1 MSETDS
7 RPFPPGA
14 RWRFFVIYISL
25 FAPYA
30 IITPYFQQ
38 LLKSLNYNDVQIGAI
53 QGALELT
60 AVAAPILWG
69 VLADRLSAPRGVL
82 AFTVILSLPMFYLFR
97 FVNGGAAGMAAAV
110 LFGLFYKPNI
120 PLTDGMTFRYIRT
133 RGGDYGKIRIG
144 GTLGYISFIAV
155 FDGICWLTGGVT
167 VRKLIVE
174 FSVAVTLQLASLLLV
189 PSSGGCTEAQPSRA
203 ETCFSDAAASRGGC
217 EARSSQED
225 RNGFINLF
233 LRPAFLVFMLA
244 AFLGRFS
251 MMSYYSFFSRYLDD
265 VYGVKEVGW
274 IWALGSLC
282 EMPLIFCSKRIIDKI
297 GLKSFFALGL
307 LGCVLRLAGFSVE
320 SNIWVVLCLQ
330 PLHCLTFGAYHCS
343 TVTYVSRMFPAKFQ
357 GGAQGIYSAITVGLG
372 GLLGS
377 AAGGFVLDAFGYTA
391 LFTTFSGVA
400 LLGLVI
406 CLLFVPKQ

>member
-14 RWRFFVIYISL
+14 GLRFFAIYVSL

-38 LLKSLNYNDVQIGAI
+38 LLKHLNYNDVQIGAI
-53 QGALELT
+53 QGALELM

-82 AFTVILSLPMFYLFR
+82 AFTVILSLPMFFLFR
-97 FVNGGAAGMAAAV
+97 FVNGGAAGVAV
-110 LFGLFYKPNI
+110 ALLFGLFYKPNI

-133 RGGDYGKIRIG
+133 QGGDYGKIRIG
-144 GTLGYISFIAV
+144 GTFGYISFIAV
-155 FDGICWLTGGVT
+155 FDAICWLTGGVT
-167 VRKLIVE
+167 VNKLILE
-174 FSVAVTLQLASLLLV
+174 FSVAVALQLASLLLV
-189 PSSGGCTEAQPSRA
+189 PK
-203 ETCFSDAAASRGGC
+203 FSD
-217 EARSSQED
+217 SSDVSNGVAKKTDAE
-225 RNGFINLF
+225 RNDFLKLF
-233 LRPAFLVFMLA
+233 LRPTFLVFMLA

-282 EMPLIFCSKRIIDKI
+282 EMPLVFCSKRIIDKI

-330 PLHCLTFGAYHCS
+330 PLHCLTFGAYHCA

-372 GLLGS
+372 GLVGS
-377 AAGGFVLDAFGYTA
+377 AVGGVVLDAFNYTVLYTA
-391 LFTTFSGVA
+391 FSGVA
-400 LLGLVI
+400 LLGLII

>member
-14 RWRFFVIYISL
+14 RWRFFVIYVSL

-30 IITPYFQQ
+30 IVTPYFQQ
-38 LLKSLNYNDVQIGAI
+38 LLKYLNYNDIQIGAI
-53 QGALELT
+53 QGALELM

-82 AFTVILSLPMFYLFR
+82 AFTVILSLPMFFLFR
-97 FVNGGAAGMAAAV
+97 FVNGGLAGMVVAV

-133 RGGDYGKIRIG
+133 KGGDYGKIRIG

-155 FDGICWLTGGVT
+155 FDAICWLTGGVT

-174 FSVAVTLQLASLLLV
+174 FSVAVMLQLASLLLV
-189 PSSGGCTEAQPSRA
+189 PRFIDA
-203 ETCFSDAAASRGGC
+203 SDASKNAAAKTDGD
-217 EARSSQED
+217 RSD
-225 RNGFINLF
+225 FMKLF
-233 LRPAFLVFMLA
+233 LRPTFLVFMLA

-372 GLLGS
+372 GLVGS
-377 AAGGFVLDAFGYTA
+377 AVGGVVLDAFNYTVLYTA
-391 LFTTFSGVA
+391 FSGVA

>member
-38 LLKSLNYNDVQIGAI
+38 LLKYLNYNDIQIGAI
-53 QGALELT
+53 QGALELM

-82 AFTVILSLPMFYLFR
+82 AFTVILSLPMFFLFR
-97 FVNGGAAGMAAAV
+97 FVNGGLAGMVVAV

-120 PLTDGMTFRYIRT
+120 PLTDGMKFRYIRT
-133 RGGDYGKIRIG
+133 KGGDYGKIRIG

-155 FDGICWLTGGVT
+155 FDAICWLTGGVT

-174 FSVAVTLQLASLLLV
+174 FSVAVVLQLASLLLV
-189 PSSGGCTEAQPSRA
+189 PRFIDS
-203 ETCFSDAAASRGGC
+203 SDASKNAAAKTEGD
-217 EARSSQED
+217 RSD
-225 RNGFINLF
+225 FMKLF

-372 GLLGS
+372 GLVGS
-377 AAGGFVLDAFGYTA
+377 AVGGVVLDAFNYTI
-391 LFTTFSGVA
+391 LYTTFSGVA

>member
-1 MSETDS
+1 M
-7 RPFPPGA
+7 
-14 RWRFFVIYISL
+14 RFFAIYVSL

-38 LLKSLNYNDVQIGAI
+38 LLKHLNYNDVQIGAI
-53 QGALELT
+53 QGALELM

-69 VLADRLSAPRGVL
+69 VLADSLSAPRGVL
-82 AFTVILSLPMFYLFR
+82 AFTVILSLPMFFLFR
-97 FVNGGAAGMAAAV
+97 FVNGGAAGVAV
-110 LFGLFYKPNI
+110 ALLFGLFYKPNI
-120 PLTDGMTFRYIRT
+120 PLTDGMMFRYIRT
-133 RGGDYGKIRIG
+133 KGGDYGKIRIG
-144 GTLGYISFIAV
+144 GTVGYISFIAV
-155 FDGICWLTGGVT
+155 FDAICWLTGGVT
-167 VRKLIVE
+167 VNKLIVE
-174 FSVAVTLQLASLLLV
+174 FSVAVALQLSSLLLV
-189 PSSGGCTEAQPSRA
+189 PQFIDISTTPKGVA
-203 ETCFSDAAASRGGC
+203 EKKTDA
-217 EARSSQED
+217 E
-225 RNGFINLF
+225 RNDFLKLF

-274 IWALGSLC
+274 IWALGSMC
-282 EMPLIFCSKRIIDKI
+282 EMPLVFCSKRIIDKI

-330 PLHCLTFGAYHCS
+330 PLHCLTFGAYHCA
-343 TVTYVSRMFPAKFQ
+343 TVTYVSRMFPAKLQ
-357 GGAQGIYSAITVGLG
+357 GGAQGIFSAITVGLG
-372 GLLGS
+372 GLVGS
-377 AAGGFVLDAFGYTA
+377 AVGGVVLDAFNYTVLYTA
-391 LFTTFSGVA
+391 FSGVA

>member
-14 RWRFFVIYISL
+14 GLRFFAIYVSL

-38 LLKSLNYNDVQIGAI
+38 LLKHLNYNDVQIGAI
-53 QGALELT
+53 QGALELM

-69 VLADRLSAPRGVL
+69 VLADKLSAPRGVL
-82 AFTVILSLPMFYLFR
+82 AFTVILSLPMFFLFR
-97 FVNGGAAGMAAAV
+97 FVNGGAAGVVVAL

-133 RGGDYGKIRIG
+133 KGGDYGKIRIG
-144 GTLGYISFIAV
+144 GTVGYISFIAV
-155 FDGICWLTGGVT
+155 FDAICWLTGGVT
-167 VRKLIVE
+167 VNKLIVE
-174 FSVAVTLQLASLLLV
+174 FSVAVALQLASLLLV
-189 PSSGGCTEAQPSRA
+189 PRFIEAPAVSNGAAEKKTE
-203 ETCFSDAAASRGGC
+203 SD
-217 EARSSQED
+217 RS
-225 RNGFINLF
+225 NFLKLF
-233 LRPAFLVFMLA
+233 LRPTFLVFMLA

-282 EMPLIFCSKRIIDKI
+282 EMPLVFCSKRIIDKI

-330 PLHCLTFGAYHCS
+330 PLHCLTFGAYHCA
-343 TVTYVSRMFPAKFQ
+343 TVTYVSRMFPAKLQ
-357 GGAQGIYSAITVGLG
+357 GGAQGIFSAITVGLG
-372 GLLGS
+372 GLVGS
-377 AAGGFVLDAFGYTA
+377 AVGGVVLDAFNYTVLYTA
-391 LFTTFSGVA
+391 FSGVA
-400 LLGLVI
+400 FLGLVI

>member
-14 RWRFFVIYISL
+14 GLRFFAIYVSL

-38 LLKSLNYNDVQIGAI
+38 LLKHLNYNDVQIGAI
-53 QGALELT
+53 QGALELM

-69 VLADRLSAPRGVL
+69 VLADKLSAPRGVL
-82 AFTVILSLPMFYLFR
+82 AFTVILSLPMFFLFR
-97 FVNGGAAGMAAAV
+97 FVNGGAAGVVVAL

-133 RGGDYGKIRIG
+133 KGGDYGKIRIG
-144 GTLGYISFIAV
+144 GTVGYISFIAV
-155 FDGICWLTGGVT
+155 FDAICWLTGGVT
-167 VRKLIVE
+167 VNKLIVE
-174 FSVAVTLQLASLLLV
+174 FSVAVALQLASLLLV
-189 PSSGGCTEAQPSRA
+189 PRFIEAP
-203 ETCFSDAAASRGGC
+203 AASVGAT
-217 EARSSQED
+217 EKTESN
-225 RNGFINLF
+225 RNDFLKLF
-233 LRPAFLVFMLA
+233 LRPTFLVFMLA

-282 EMPLIFCSKRIIDKI
+282 EMPLVFCSKRIIDKI
-297 GLKSFFALGL
+297 GLKSFFTLGL

-330 PLHCLTFGAYHCS
+330 PLHCLTFGAYHCA
-343 TVTYVSRMFPAKFQ
+343 TVTYVSRMFPAKLQ
-357 GGAQGIYSAITVGLG
+357 GGAQGIFSAITVGLG
-372 GLLGS
+372 GLVGS
-377 AAGGFVLDAFGYTA
+377 AVGGVVLDAFNYTVLYTA
-391 LFTTFSGVA
+391 FSGVA
-400 LLGLVI
+400 FLGLVI

>member
-7 RPFPPGA
+7 RPFPSGA
-14 RWRFFVIYISL
+14 GLRFFAIYVSL

-38 LLKSLNYNDVQIGAI
+38 LLKHLNYNDVQIGAI
-53 QGALELT
+53 QGALELM

-69 VLADRLSAPRGVL
+69 VLADKLSAPRGVL
-82 AFTVILSLPMFYLFR
+82 AFTVILSLPMFFLFR
-97 FVNGGAAGMAAAV
+97 FVNGGAAGVAV
-110 LFGLFYKPNI
+110 ALLFGLFYKPNI

-133 RGGDYGKIRIG
+133 KGGDYGKIRIG
-144 GTLGYISFIAV
+144 GTVGYISFIVV
-155 FDGICWLTGGVT
+155 FDAICWLTGGVT
-167 VRKLIVE
+167 VNKLIVE
-174 FSVAVTLQLASLLLV
+174 FSVAVALQLASLLLV
-189 PSSGGCTEAQPSRA
+189 PQFIEAP
-203 ETCFSDAAASRGGC
+203 AAS
-217 EARSSQED
+217 EVATEKTESNSND
-225 RNGFINLF
+225 FLKLF
-233 LRPAFLVFMLA
+233 LRPTFLVFMLA

-282 EMPLIFCSKRIIDKI
+282 EMPLVFCSKRIIDKI

-330 PLHCLTFGAYHCS
+330 PLHCLTFGAYHCA
-343 TVTYVSRMFPAKFQ
+343 TVTYVSRMFPAKLQ
-357 GGAQGIYSAITVGLG
+357 GGAQGIFSAITVGLG
-372 GLLGS
+372 GLVGS
-377 AAGGFVLDAFGYTA
+377 AVGGVVLDAFNYTVLYTA
-391 LFTTFSGVA
+391 FSGVA
-400 LLGLVI
+400 FLGLVI

>member
-1 MSETDS
+1 M
-7 RPFPPGA
+7 
-14 RWRFFVIYISL
+14 
-25 FAPYA
+25 
-30 IITPYFQQ
+30 
-38 LLKSLNYNDVQIGAI
+38 
-53 QGALELT
+53 AL
-60 AVAAPILWG
+60 
-69 VLADRLSAPRGVL
+69 
-82 AFTVILSLPMFYLFR
+82 
-97 FVNGGAAGMAAAV
+97 

-133 RGGDYGKIRIG
+133 QGGDYGKIRIG
-144 GTLGYISFIAV
+144 GTFGYISFIAV
-155 FDGICWLTGGVT
+155 FDAICWLTGGVT
-167 VRKLIVE
+167 VNKLILE
-174 FSVAVTLQLASLLLV
+174 FSVAVALQLASLLLV
-189 PSSGGCTEAQPSRA
+189 PKFIDSSDVSNGVAKKTDA
-203 ETCFSDAAASRGGC
+203 E
-217 EARSSQED
+217 
-225 RNGFINLF
+225 RNDFLKLF
-233 LRPAFLVFMLA
+233 LRPTFLVFMLA

-282 EMPLIFCSKRIIDKI
+282 EMPLVFCSKRIIDKI

-330 PLHCLTFGAYHCS
+330 PLHCLTFGAYHCA

-372 GLLGS
+372 GLVGS
-377 AAGGFVLDAFGYTA
+377 AVGGVVLDAFNYTVLYTA
-391 LFTTFSGVA
+391 FSGVA

>member
-14 RWRFFVIYISL
+14 GLRFFAIYVSL

-38 LLKSLNYNDVQIGAI
+38 LLKHLNYNDVQIGAI
-53 QGALELT
+53 QGALELM

-69 VLADRLSAPRGVL
+69 VLADKLSAPRGVL
-82 AFTVILSLPMFYLFR
+82 AFTVILSLPMFFLFR
-97 FVNGGAAGMAAAV
+97 FVNGGAAGVVVAL

-133 RGGDYGKIRIG
+133 KGGDYGKIRIG
-144 GTLGYISFIAV
+144 GTVGYISFIAV
-155 FDGICWLTGGVT
+155 FDAICWLTGGVT
-167 VRKLIVE
+167 VNKLIVE
-174 FSVAVTLQLASLLLV
+174 FSVAVALQLASLLLV
-189 PSSGGCTEAQPSRA
+189 PRFIEAPAASN
-203 ETCFSDAAASRGGC
+203 AAAEKKTESD
-217 EARSSQED
+217 RSD
-225 RNGFINLF
+225 FLKLF
-233 LRPAFLVFMLA
+233 LRPTFLVFMLA

-282 EMPLIFCSKRIIDKI
+282 EMPLVFCSKRIIDKI

-330 PLHCLTFGAYHCS
+330 PLHCLTFGAYHCA
-343 TVTYVSRMFPAKFQ
+343 TVTYVSRMFPAKLQ
-357 GGAQGIYSAITVGLG
+357 GGAQGIFSAITVGLG
-372 GLLGS
+372 GLVGS
-377 AAGGFVLDAFGYTA
+377 AVGGVVLDAFNYTVLYTA
-391 LFTTFSGVA
+391 FSGVA
-400 LLGLVI
+400 FLGLVI

>member
-1 MSETDS
+1 L
-7 RPFPPGA
+7 
-14 RWRFFVIYISL
+14 RFFAIYVSL

-38 LLKSLNYNDVQIGAI
+38 LLKHLNYNDVQIGAI
-53 QGALELT
+53 QGALELM

-69 VLADRLSAPRGVL
+69 VLADKLSAPRGVL
-82 AFTVILSLPMFYLFR
+82 AFTVILSLPMFFLFR
-97 FVNGGAAGMAAAV
+97 FVNGGAAGVVVAL

-133 RGGDYGKIRIG
+133 KGGDYGKIRIG
-144 GTLGYISFIAV
+144 GTVGYISFIAV
-155 FDGICWLTGGVT
+155 FDAICWLTGGVT
-167 VRKLIVE
+167 VNKLIVE
-174 FSVAVTLQLASLLLV
+174 FSVAVALQLASLLLV
-189 PSSGGCTEAQPSRA
+189 PQFIEAPAASV
-203 ETCFSDAAASRGGC
+203 DAAEKETESN
-217 EARSSQED
+217 
-225 RNGFINLF
+225 RNDFLKLF
-233 LRPAFLVFMLA
+233 LRPTFLVFMLA

-251 MMSYYSFFSRYLDD
+251 MMSYYSFFSRFLDD

-282 EMPLIFCSKRIIDKI
+282 EMPLVFCSKRIIDKI

-330 PLHCLTFGAYHCS
+330 PLHCLTFGAYHCA
-343 TVTYVSRMFPAKFQ
+343 TVTYVSRMFPAKLQ
-357 GGAQGIYSAITVGLG
+357 GGAQGIFSAITVGLG
-372 GLLGS
+372 GLVGS
-377 AAGGFVLDAFGYTA
+377 AVGGVVLDAFNYTVLYTA
-391 LFTTFSGVA
+391 FSGVA

>member
-14 RWRFFVIYISL
+14 QWRFFVIYVSL

-38 LLKSLNYNDVQIGAI
+38 LLKYLNYNDIQIGAI
-53 QGALELT
+53 QGALEFM

-82 AFTVILSLPMFYLFR
+82 AFTVILSLPMFFLFR
-97 FVNGGAAGMAAAV
+97 FVNGGMAGMAVAV

-133 RGGDYGKIRIG
+133 SGGDYGKIRIG
-144 GTLGYISFIAV
+144 GTFGYISFIIV
-155 FDGICWLTGGVT
+155 FDAICWLTGGVT
-167 VRKLIVE
+167 VNKLIVE
-174 FSVAVTLQLASLLLV
+174 FSVAVALQLASLLLV
-189 PSSGGCTEAQPSRA
+189 PKFIDTSAVSKNTAREKTDA
-203 ETCFSDAAASRGGC
+203 E
-217 EARSSQED
+217 
-225 RNGFINLF
+225 RNDFLKLF
-233 LRPAFLVFMLA
+233 LRPTFLVFMLA

-372 GLLGS
+372 GLVGS
-377 AAGGFVLDAFGYTA
+377 AVGGVVLDAFNYTVLYTA
-391 LFTTFSGVA
+391 FSGVA

>member
-14 RWRFFVIYISL
+14 GLRFFAIYVSL

-38 LLKSLNYNDVQIGAI
+38 LLKHLNYNDVQIGAI
-53 QGALELT
+53 QGALELM

-69 VLADRLSAPRGVL
+69 VLADKLSAPRGVL
-82 AFTVILSLPMFYLFR
+82 AFTVILSLPMFFLFR
-97 FVNGGAAGMAAAV
+97 FVNGGAAGVVVAL

-133 RGGDYGKIRIG
+133 KGGDYGKIRIG
-144 GTLGYISFIAV
+144 GTVGYISFIAV
-155 FDGICWLTGGVT
+155 FDAICWLTGGVT
-167 VRKLIVE
+167 VNKLIVE
-174 FSVAVTLQLASLLLV
+174 FSVAVALQLASLLLV
-189 PSSGGCTEAQPSRA
+189 PRFIEAP
-203 ETCFSDAAASRGGC
+203 AASNGAA
-217 EARSSQED
+217 EKKTESDRS
-225 RNGFINLF
+225 NFLKLF
-233 LRPAFLVFMLA
+233 LRPTFLVFMLA

-282 EMPLIFCSKRIIDKI
+282 EMPLVFCSKRIIDKI

-330 PLHCLTFGAYHCS
+330 PLHCLTFGAYHCA
-343 TVTYVSRMFPAKFQ
+343 TVTYVSRMFPAKLQ
-357 GGAQGIYSAITVGLG
+357 GGAQGIFSAITVGLG
-372 GLLGS
+372 GLVGS
-377 AAGGFVLDAFGYTA
+377 AVGGVVLDAFNYTVLYTA
-391 LFTTFSGVA
+391 FSGVA
-400 LLGLVI
+400 FLGLVI

>member
-14 RWRFFVIYISL
+14 GLRFFAIYVSL

-38 LLKSLNYNDVQIGAI
+38 LLKHLNYNDVQIGAI
-53 QGALELT
+53 QGALELM

-82 AFTVILSLPMFYLFR
+82 AFTVILSLPMFFLFR
-97 FVNGGAAGMAAAV
+97 FVNGGAAGVAV
-110 LFGLFYKPNI
+110 ALLFGLFYKPNI

-133 RGGDYGKIRIG
+133 QGGDYGKIRIG
-144 GTLGYISFIAV
+144 GTFGYISFIAV
-155 FDGICWLTGGVT
+155 FDAICWLTGGVT
-167 VRKLIVE
+167 VNKLILE
-174 FSVAVTLQLASLLLV
+174 FSVAVALQLASLLLV
-189 PSSGGCTEAQPSRA
+189 PKFIDTSDVSNGVAKKTDA
-203 ETCFSDAAASRGGC
+203 E
-217 EARSSQED
+217 
-225 RNGFINLF
+225 RNDFLKLF
-233 LRPAFLVFMLA
+233 LRPTFLVFMLA

-282 EMPLIFCSKRIIDKI
+282 EMPLVFCSKRIIDKM
-297 GLKSFFALGL
+297 
-307 LGCVLRLAGFSVE
+307 
-320 SNIWVVLCLQ
+320 CLQ
-330 PLHCLTFGAYHCS
+330 PLHCLTFGAYHCA

-372 GLLGS
+372 GLVGS
-377 AAGGFVLDAFGYTA
+377 AVGGVVLDAFNYTVLYTA
-391 LFTTFSGVA
+391 FSGVA

>member
-14 RWRFFVIYISL
+14 QWRFFVIYVSL

-30 IITPYFQQ
+30 IVTPYFQQ
-38 LLKSLNYNDVQIGAI
+38 LLKYLNYNDIQIGAI
-53 QGALELT
+53 QGALELM

-82 AFTVILSLPMFYLFR
+82 AFTIILSLPMFFLFR
-97 FVNGGAAGMAAAV
+97 FVNGGAAGVVVAL

-133 RGGDYGKIRIG
+133 NGGDYGKIRIG
-144 GTLGYISFIAV
+144 GTFGYISFIAV
-155 FDGICWLTGGVT
+155 FDAICWLTGGVT
-167 VRKLIVE
+167 VHKLIAE
-174 FSVAVTLQLASLLLV
+174 FSVAVALQLASLLLV
-189 PSSGGCTEAQPSRA
+189 PRFIEAS
-203 ETCFSDAAASRGGC
+203 AASKNAVEKKDGD
-217 EARSSQED
+217 RSD
-225 RNGFINLF
+225 FLKLF
-233 LRPAFLVFMLA
+233 LRPTFLVFMLA

-343 TVTYVSRMFPAKFQ
+343 TVTYVSRMFPAKLQ
-357 GGAQGIYSAITVGLG
+357 GGAQGIFSAITVGLG
-372 GLLGS
+372 GLVGS
-377 AAGGFVLDAFGYTA
+377 AVGGMVLDAFNYTVLYTA
-391 LFTTFSGVA
+391 FSGVA

>member
-14 RWRFFVIYISL
+14 RWRFFVIYVSL

-30 IITPYFQQ
+30 IVTPYFQQ
-38 LLKSLNYNDVQIGAI
+38 LLKYLNYNDIQIGAI
-53 QGALELT
+53 QGALELM

-82 AFTVILSLPMFYLFR
+82 AFTVILSLPMFFLFR
-97 FVNGGAAGMAAAV
+97 FVNGGLAGMVVAV

-133 RGGDYGKIRIG
+133 KGGDYGKIRIG

-155 FDGICWLTGGVT
+155 FDAICWLTGGVT

-174 FSVAVTLQLASLLLV
+174 FSVAVMLQLASLLLV
-189 PSSGGCTEAQPSRA
+189 PRFIDA
-203 ETCFSDAAASRGGC
+203 SDASKNAAAKTDGD
-217 EARSSQED
+217 RSD
-225 RNGFINLF
+225 FMKLF
-233 LRPAFLVFMLA
+233 LRPTFLVFMLA

-320 SNIWVVLCLQ
+320 SNIWVVLSLQ

-372 GLLGS
+372 GLVGS
-377 AAGGFVLDAFGYTA
+377 AVGGVVLDAFNYTVLYTA
-391 LFTTFSGVA
+391 FSGVA

>member
-14 RWRFFVIYISL
+14 GLRFFAIYVSL

-38 LLKSLNYNDVQIGAI
+38 LLKHLNYNDVQIGAI
-53 QGALELT
+53 QGALELM

-69 VLADRLSAPRGVL
+69 VLADKLSAPRGVL
-82 AFTVILSLPMFYLFR
+82 AFTVILSLPMFFLFR
-97 FVNGGAAGMAAAV
+97 FVNGGAAGVVVAL

-133 RGGDYGKIRIG
+133 KGGDYGKIRIG
-144 GTLGYISFIAV
+144 GTVGYISFIAV
-155 FDGICWLTGGVT
+155 FDAICWLTGGVT
-167 VRKLIVE
+167 VNKLIVE
-174 FSVAVTLQLASLLLV
+174 FSVAVALQLASLLLV
-189 PSSGGCTEAQPSRA
+189 PRFIEAP
-203 ETCFSDAAASRGGC
+203 AASDS
-217 EARSSQED
+217 EAEKKTESDRSD
-225 RNGFINLF
+225 FLKLF
-233 LRPAFLVFMLA
+233 LRPTFLVFMLA

-282 EMPLIFCSKRIIDKI
+282 EMPLVFCSKRIIDKI

-330 PLHCLTFGAYHCS
+330 PLHCLTFGAYHCA
-343 TVTYVSRMFPAKFQ
+343 TVTYVSRMFPAKLQ
-357 GGAQGIYSAITVGLG
+357 GGAQGIFSAITVGLG
-372 GLLGS
+372 GLVGS
-377 AAGGFVLDAFGYTA
+377 AVGGVVLDAFNYTVLYTA
-391 LFTTFSGVA
+391 FSGVA

>member
-14 RWRFFVIYISL
+14 GLRFFAIYVSL

-38 LLKSLNYNDVQIGAI
+38 LLKHLNYNDVKIGAI
-53 QGALELT
+53 QGALELM

-69 VLADRLSAPRGVL
+69 VLADKLSAPRGVL
-82 AFTVILSLPMFYLFR
+82 AFTVILSLPMFFLFR
-97 FVNGGAAGMAAAV
+97 FVNGGAAGVVVAL

-133 RGGDYGKIRIG
+133 KGGDYGKIRIG
-144 GTLGYISFIAV
+144 GTVGYISFIAV
-155 FDGICWLTGGVT
+155 FDAICWLTGGVT
-167 VRKLIVE
+167 VNKLIVE
-174 FSVAVTLQLASLLLV
+174 FSVAVALQLASLLLV
-189 PSSGGCTEAQPSRA
+189 PQFIEAPAASV
-203 ETCFSDAAASRGGC
+203 DAAEKETESN
-217 EARSSQED
+217 
-225 RNGFINLF
+225 RNDFLKLF
-233 LRPAFLVFMLA
+233 LRPTFLFFMLA

-282 EMPLIFCSKRIIDKI
+282 EMPLVFCSKRIIDKI

-330 PLHCLTFGAYHCS
+330 PLHCLTFGAYHCA
-343 TVTYVSRMFPAKFQ
+343 TVTYVSRMFPAKLQ
-357 GGAQGIYSAITVGLG
+357 GGAQGIFSAITVGLG
-372 GLLGS
+372 GLVGS
-377 AAGGFVLDAFGYTA
+377 AVGGVVLDAFNYTVLYTA
-391 LFTTFSGVA
+391 FSGVA

>member
-14 RWRFFVIYISL
+14 GLRFFAIYVSL

-38 LLKSLNYNDVQIGAI
+38 LLKHLNYNDVQIGAI
-53 QGALELT
+53 QGALELM

-69 VLADRLSAPRGVL
+69 VLADKLSAPRGVL
-82 AFTVILSLPMFYLFR
+82 AFTVILSLPMFFLFR
-97 FVNGGAAGMAAAV
+97 FVNGGAAGVVVAL

-133 RGGDYGKIRIG
+133 KGGDYGKIRIG
-144 GTLGYISFIAV
+144 GTVGYISFIAV
-155 FDGICWLTGGVT
+155 FDAICWLTGGVT
-167 VRKLIVE
+167 VNKLIVE
-174 FSVAVTLQLASLLLV
+174 FSVAVALQLASLLLV
-189 PSSGGCTEAQPSRA
+189 PRFIEAPTALVGATEKT
-203 ETCFSDAAASRGGC
+203 ESD
-217 EARSSQED
+217 RSD
-225 RNGFINLF
+225 FLKLF
-233 LRPAFLVFMLA
+233 LRPTFLVFMLA

-282 EMPLIFCSKRIIDKI
+282 EMPLVFCSKRIIDKI

-330 PLHCLTFGAYHCS
+330 PLHCLTFGAYHCA
-343 TVTYVSRMFPAKFQ
+343 TVTYVSRMFPAKLQ
-357 GGAQGIYSAITVGLG
+357 GGA
-372 GLLGS
+372 
-377 AAGGFVLDAFGYTA
+377 
-391 LFTTFSGVA
+391 
-400 LLGLVI
+400 
-406 CLLFVPKQ
+406 

>member
-1 MSETDS
+1 MSEADS
-7 RPFPPGA
+7 KPFPPGA
-14 RWRFFVIYISL
+14 QWRFFVIYVSL

-53 QGALELT
+53 QGALELM

-82 AFTVILSLPMFYLFR
+82 AFTIILSLPMFFLFR
-97 FVNGGAAGMAAAV
+97 FVNGGVAGMVAAV

-133 RGGDYGKIRIG
+133 KGGDYGKIRIG
-144 GTLGYISFIAV
+144 GTFGYISFIAV
-155 FDGICWLTGGVT
+155 FDAICWLTGGVT
-167 VRKLIVE
+167 VQKLIWE
-174 FSVAVTLQLASLLLV
+174 FSIAVALQLACLLLV
-189 PSSGGCTEAQPSRA
+189 PSYGEEPVATAVATEKKGLS
-203 ETCFSDAAASRGGC
+203 ET
-217 EARSSQED
+217 ERS
-225 RNGFINLF
+225 GFIKLF

-343 TVTYVSRMFPAKFQ
+343 TVTYVSRMFPAKLQ
-357 GGAQGIYSAITVGLG
+357 GGAQGIFSAITVGLG

-377 AAGGFVLDAFGYTA
+377 AAGGFVLDAFGYTT
-391 LFTTFSGVA
+391 LFMSFSGVA
-400 LLGLVI
+400 LLSLVI

>member
-38 LLKSLNYNDVQIGAI
+38 LLKYLNYNDIQIGAI
-53 QGALELT
+53 QGALELM

-69 VLADRLSAPRGVL
+69 VLADHLSAPRGVL
-82 AFTVILSLPMFYLFR
+82 AFTVILSLPMFFLFR
-97 FVNGGAAGMAAAV
+97 FVNGGLAGMVVAV

-133 RGGDYGKIRIG
+133 KGGDYGKIRIG
-144 GTLGYISFIAV
+144 GTVGYISFIVV
-155 FDGICWLTGGVT
+155 FDAICWLTGGVT

-174 FSVAVTLQLASLLLV
+174 FSVAVAMQLASLLLV
-189 PSSGGCTEAQPSRA
+189 PQFI
-203 ETCFSDAAASRGGC
+203 ETAAASKNAV
-217 EARSSQED
+217 EKKMTDDDRS
-225 RNGFINLF
+225 GFLKLF
-233 LRPAFLVFMLA
+233 LRPTFLVFMLA

-282 EMPLIFCSKRIIDKI
+282 EIPLIFYSKRIIDKI

-343 TVTYVSRMFPAKFQ
+343 TVTYVSRMFPAKLQ
-357 GGAQGIYSAITVGLG
+357 GGAQGIFSAITVGLG
-372 GLLGS
+372 GLVGS
-377 AAGGFVLDAFGYTA
+377 AVGGVVLDAFNYTILYTA
-391 LFTTFSGVA
+391 FSGVA

>member
-14 RWRFFVIYISL
+14 GLRFFAIYVSL

-38 LLKSLNYNDVQIGAI
+38 LLKHLNYNDVQIGAI
-53 QGALELT
+53 QGALELM

-69 VLADRLSAPRGVL
+69 VLADKLSAPRGVL
-82 AFTVILSLPMFYLFR
+82 AFTVILSLPMFFLFR
-97 FVNGGAAGMAAAV
+97 FVNGGAAGVVVAL

-133 RGGDYGKIRIG
+133 KGGDYGKIRIG
-144 GTLGYISFIAV
+144 GTVGYISFIAV
-155 FDGICWLTGGVT
+155 FDAICWLTGGVT
-167 VRKLIVE
+167 VNKLIVE
-174 FSVAVTLQLASLLLV
+174 FSVAVALQLASLLLV
-189 PSSGGCTEAQPSRA
+189 PRFIEAPTASVGATEKT
-203 ETCFSDAAASRGGC
+203 ESD
-217 EARSSQED
+217 RSD
-225 RNGFINLF
+225 FLKLF
-233 LRPAFLVFMLA
+233 LRPTFLVFMLA

-282 EMPLIFCSKRIIDKI
+282 EMPLVFCSKRIIDKI

-330 PLHCLTFGAYHCS
+330 PLHCLTFGAYHCA
-343 TVTYVSRMFPAKFQ
+343 TVTYVSRMFPAKLQ
-357 GGAQGIYSAITVGLG
+357 GGAQGIFSAITVGLG
-372 GLLGS
+372 GLVGS
-377 AAGGFVLDAFGYTA
+377 AVGGVVLDAFNYTVLYTA
-391 LFTTFSGVA
+391 FSGVA
-400 LLGLVI
+400 FLGLVI

>member
-14 RWRFFVIYISL
+14 GLRFFAIYVSL

-38 LLKSLNYNDVQIGAI
+38 LLKHLNYNDVQIGAI
-53 QGALELT
+53 QGALELM

-69 VLADRLSAPRGVL
+69 VLADKLSAPRGVL
-82 AFTVILSLPMFYLFR
+82 AFTVILSLPMFFLFR
-97 FVNGGAAGMAAAV
+97 FVNGGAAGVVVAL

-133 RGGDYGKIRIG
+133 KGGDYGKIRIG
-144 GTLGYISFIAV
+144 GTVGYISFIAV
-155 FDGICWLTGGVT
+155 FDAICWLTGGVT
-167 VRKLIVE
+167 VNKLIVE
-174 FSVAVTLQLASLLLV
+174 FSVAVALQLASLLLV
-189 PSSGGCTEAQPSRA
+189 PRFIEAPAVSEVTMEKKTE
-203 ETCFSDAAASRGGC
+203 SD
-217 EARSSQED
+217 RSD
-225 RNGFINLF
+225 FLKLF
-233 LRPAFLVFMLA
+233 LRPTFLVFMLA

-282 EMPLIFCSKRIIDKI
+282 EMPLVFCSKRIIDKI

-330 PLHCLTFGAYHCS
+330 PLHCLTFGAYHCA
-343 TVTYVSRMFPAKFQ
+343 TVTYVSRMFPAKLQ
-357 GGAQGIYSAITVGLG
+357 GGAQGIFSAITVGLG
-372 GLLGS
+372 GLVGS
-377 AAGGFVLDAFGYTA
+377 AVGGVVLDAFNYTVLYTA
-391 LFTTFSGVA
+391 FSGVA
-400 LLGLVI
+400 FLGLVI

>member
-1 MSETDS
+1 M
-7 RPFPPGA
+7 
-14 RWRFFVIYISL
+14 RFFAIYVSL

-38 LLKSLNYNDVQIGAI
+38 LLKHLNYNDVQIGAI
-53 QGALELT
+53 QGALELM

-82 AFTVILSLPMFYLFR
+82 AFTVILSLPMFFLFR
-97 FVNGGAAGMAAAV
+97 FVNGGAAGVAV
-110 LFGLFYKPNI
+110 ALLFGLFYKPNI

-133 RGGDYGKIRIG
+133 QGGDYGKIRIG
-144 GTLGYISFIAV
+144 GTFGYISFIAV
-155 FDGICWLTGGVT
+155 FDAICWLTGGVT
-167 VRKLIVE
+167 VNKLILE
-174 FSVAVTLQLASLLLV
+174 FSVAVALQLASLLLV
-189 PSSGGCTEAQPSRA
+189 PKFIDTSAVSNVAA
-203 ETCFSDAAASRGGC
+203 ERTDAER
-217 EARSSQED
+217 D
-225 RNGFINLF
+225 DFLKLF
-233 LRPAFLVFMLA
+233 LRPTFLVFMLA

-282 EMPLIFCSKRIIDKI
+282 EMPLVFCSKRIIDKI

-330 PLHCLTFGAYHCS
+330 PLHCLTFGAYHCA

-372 GLLGS
+372 GLVGS
-377 AAGGFVLDAFGYTA
+377 AVGGVVLDAFNYTVLYTA
-391 LFTTFSGVA
+391 FSGVA

>member
-1 MSETDS
+1 M
-7 RPFPPGA
+7 
-14 RWRFFVIYISL
+14 RFFAIYVSL

-38 LLKSLNYNDVQIGAI
+38 LLKHLNYNDVQIGAI
-53 QGALELT
+53 QGALELM

-69 VLADRLSAPRGVL
+69 VLADKLSAPRGVL
-82 AFTVILSLPMFYLFR
+82 AFTVILSLPMFFLFR
-97 FVNGGAAGMAAAV
+97 FVNGGAAGVVVAL

-133 RGGDYGKIRIG
+133 KGGDYGKIRIG
-144 GTLGYISFIAV
+144 GTVGYISFIAV
-155 FDGICWLTGGVT
+155 FDAICWLTGGVT
-167 VRKLIVE
+167 VNKLIVE
-174 FSVAVTLQLASLLLV
+174 FSVAVALQLASLLLV
-189 PSSGGCTEAQPSRA
+189 PRFIEAPTALVGATEKT
-203 ETCFSDAAASRGGC
+203 ESD
-217 EARSSQED
+217 RSD
-225 RNGFINLF
+225 FLKLF
-233 LRPAFLVFMLA
+233 LRPTFLVFMLA

-282 EMPLIFCSKRIIDKI
+282 EMPLVFCSKRIIDKI

-330 PLHCLTFGAYHCS
+330 PLHCLTFGAYHCA
-343 TVTYVSRMFPAKFQ
+343 TVTYVSRMFPAKLQ
-357 GGAQGIYSAITVGLG
+357 GGAQGIFSAITVGLG
-372 GLLGS
+372 GLVGS
-377 AAGGFVLDAFGYTA
+377 AVGGVVLDAFNYTVLYTA
-391 LFTTFSGVA
+391 FSGVA
-400 LLGLVI
+400 FLGLVI

>member
-38 LLKSLNYNDVQIGAI
+38 LLKYLNYNDIQIGAI
-53 QGALELT
+53 QGAMELM

-82 AFTVILSLPMFYLFR
+82 AFTIILSLPMFFLFR
-97 FVNGGAAGMAAAV
+97 FVNGGLAGMVVAV

-133 RGGDYGKIRIG
+133 KGGDYGKIRIG

-155 FDGICWLTGGVT
+155 FDAICWLTGGVT

-174 FSVAVTLQLASLLLV
+174 FSVAVMLQLASLLLV
-189 PSSGGCTEAQPSRA
+189 PRFIDA
-203 ETCFSDAAASRGGC
+203 SDASKNAAAKTDGD
-217 EARSSQED
+217 RSD
-225 RNGFINLF
+225 FMKLF
-233 LRPAFLVFMLA
+233 LRPTFLVFMLA

-372 GLLGS
+372 GLVGS
-377 AAGGFVLDAFGYTA
+377 AVGGVVLDAFNYTVLYTA
-391 LFTTFSGVA
+391 FSGVA